1 MQVEDLKYGEEINVL
16 LENGV
21 QLPSLYDITSKHA
34 YRYVFLQRIQIII
47 NLFISRN
54 QDGLL
59 LIQTKVVC
67 PHRVMLYPALRTNIK
82 L

>member
-34 YRYVFLQRIQIII
+34 YRYLSSTYKCNFLGADNKQ
-47 NLFISRN
+47 
-54 QDGLL
+54 
-59 LIQTKVVC
+59 
-67 PHRVMLYPALRTNIK
+67 
-82 L
+82 